1 MFTKFMLPLVAALG
15 LAFAIYNVAKLQRE
29 APASSPLVDPPTAPK
44 IRSIA
49 GSGIVEAKRENIPIG
64 TKVPGVVDKV
74 YVVIGQKVKAN
85 DPLFHIDDR
94 ELRAELVSREAA
106 VAAAQAQLHRL
117 KNAPRAEDIPPAVA
131 AVEEAKAK
139 LQDARAS
146 FRRTKQLFDRTMAT
160 PGEFDRDMYMEK
172 AAEAA
177 LARADADLKKIW
189 ACSWIEDIKVS
200 EAALLQAQSQVES
213 MKILLDRLTVRAYVD
228 GDVLQVHVRPGQ
240 FAALQW
246 NEPLII
252 LGDLD
257 TLHVRVD
264 VDENDLPMFERET
277 KAIATL
283 KGRPG
288 VRFDLDF
295 VKVEPYVIPKKSLT
309 GDNSERVDTRVLQVV
324 YALKSRPASVFVG
337 QQMDVYLK
345 ANVPKDLSLE
355 ANPDMKRPF
364 EDDPSPRPVEKTA
377 ARPAA

>member
-1 MFTKFMLPLVAALG
+1 MFMKLVLPLVAAGGLG
-15 LAFAIYNVAKLQRE
+15 FAIYNVVQLQKQP
-29 APASSPLVDPPTAPK
+29 PASQPLVQPPTAPK
-44 IRSIA
+44 MRSIA

-74 YVVIGQKVKAN
+74 FVVIGQKVKAG

-94 ELRAELVSREAA
+94 ELKAELVSREASV
-106 VAAAQAQLHRL
+106 VAAEAQLHRL
-117 KNAPRAEDIPPAVA
+117 KNAPRAEDLPPAIA
-131 AVEEAKAK
+131 AVEEARAK
-139 LQDARAS
+139 LQDAKAS
-146 FRRTKQLFDRTMAT
+146 FRRTKQLFERSMAT
-160 PGEFDRDMYMEK
+160 PGDFDRDNYMEK

-177 LARADADLKKIW
+177 LARSEADLAKIK
-189 ACSWIEDIKVS
+189 AGSWVEDIKVA
-200 EAALLQAQSQVES
+200 EATLLQTKSQVDS

-228 GDVLQVHVRPGQ
+228 GQVLQVHVRPGQ

-252 LGDLD
+252 LGDVD

-264 VDENDLPMFERET
+264 IDENDLPMFERDT
-277 KAIATL
+277 QAIATL

-295 VKVEPYVIPKKSLT
+295 VKIEPYVIPKKSLT

-324 YALKSRPASVFVG
+324 YALKSAPSRVYVG

-345 ANVPKDLSLE
+345 ANVPKDLSLD

-364 EDDPSPRPVEKTA
+364 EEDPSPEQKPA
-377 ARPAA
+377 SRPAA